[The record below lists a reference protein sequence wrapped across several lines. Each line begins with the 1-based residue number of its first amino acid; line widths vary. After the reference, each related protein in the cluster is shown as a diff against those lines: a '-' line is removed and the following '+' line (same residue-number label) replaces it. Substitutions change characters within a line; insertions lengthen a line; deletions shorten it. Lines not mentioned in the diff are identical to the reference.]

1 MCSRIKILCNTA
13 VKAFLNGLLQCQD
26 LTLIIFK
33 KAQSG
38 TNYLTGIVITS
49 LSYLSLDKIIKIS
62 TECY

>member
-33 KAQSG
+33 KAQSS

-49 LSYLSLDKIIKIS
+49 LSYLSLDKIIKI
-62 TECY
+62 